1 MKKTLFFFI
10 AVILYATSAGAQ
22 NWDEIISSDDYYYG
36 EGFSDTYDKA
46 KSMALSALTG
56 MIATHVSNDFT
67 YLIDETNTNGE
78 IEHESRVLNCLKTYS
93 QATLNNVKEWV
104 VSEPPQCK
112 VRCYI
117 KCSELDRVF
126 DNRIAKAKSYYRM
139 AGVYLSQRKI
149 GVALQFYYWAYSLIR
164 SVQRPA
170 EVKDDDGNLLVVT
183 IPSIIED
190 IADNVNVTFDR
201 RSDDYVDFLFTY
213 EGKPVASID
222 FTYNNGQDLCYG
234 KAKDGHGTVQV
245 KSTHSG
251 EVYHMNIEYEYKDN
265 AAGDVELESVL
276 NVVPRKVFSTVGKT
290 ILGRKTV
297 NEPAV
302 MAENVS
308 ATVASADVA
317 SADAV
322 GAGTAEADSANV
334 VAKSAEE
341 RNAEI
346 VNAQHLN
353 PQTSQ
358 LFVQNDIHKTTMNK
372 VLEAISARR
381 YSDVANFDYF
391 TPDGLEVFNSLVTYG
406 TGRVVGVPDIQ
417 FYNGLDSC
425 LVARGLQMSFS
436 FNRGRKQTFVED
448 VIFYFDREGKIDNV
462 SFGLGFD
469 ATNTIL
475 DRGATSWGG
484 EVREILLEFLENYKT
499 AYALERLEYIESIFS
514 ENAQIIV
521 GKVLKSKT
529 NTNAYAERGQNVSV
543 EGQKAIE
550 YTRHTKKSF
559 MEHLKR
565 IFANNEFINLN
576 FSDVSVRKITKI
588 TDRNKFVIQ
597 LAQDYCSSSYS
608 DKGYLLLLVDIT
620 NSAEP
625 LIEIRTWQPDEV
637 DFDKVFHEGMFYS
650 N

>member
-10 AVILYATSAGAQ
+10 AVILYATSVGAQ

-56 MIATHVSNDFT
+56 MIAAHVSNDFT
-67 YLIDETNTNGE
+67 CLIDETNANGE

-104 VSEPPQCK
+104 VSDPPQCK

-139 AGVYLSQRKI
+139 AGVYLTQRKI
-149 GVALQFYYWAYSLIR
+149 GVALQFYYWSYSLIR

-183 IPSIIED
+183 IPSIIAD

-251 EVYHMNIEYEYKDN
+251 EVYHMNVEYEYKDN

-276 NVVPRKVFSTVGKT
+276 NVVPRKVFSTAGKT

-317 SADAV
+317 SADVASADAV
-322 GAGTAEADSANV
+322 AAATA
-334 VAKSAEE
+334 
-341 RNAEI
+341 
-346 VNAQHLN
+346 
-353 PQTSQ
+353 
-358 LFVQNDIHKTTMNK
+358 
-372 VLEAISARR
+372 
-381 YSDVANFDYF
+381 
-391 TPDGLEVFNSLVTYG
+391 
-406 TGRVVGVPDIQ
+406 
-417 FYNGLDSC
+417 
-425 LVARGLQMSFS
+425 
-436 FNRGRKQTFVED
+436 
-448 VIFYFDREGKIDNV
+448 
-462 SFGLGFD
+462 
-469 ATNTIL
+469 
-475 DRGATSWGG
+475 
-484 EVREILLEFLENYKT
+484 
-499 AYALERLEYIESIFS
+499 
-514 ENAQIIV
+514 
-521 GKVLKSKT
+521 
-529 NTNAYAERGQNVSV
+529 
-543 EGQKAIE
+543 
-550 YTRHTKKSF
+550 
-559 MEHLKR
+559 
-565 IFANNEFINLN
+565 
-576 FSDVSVRKITKI
+576 
-588 TDRNKFVIQ
+588 
-597 LAQDYCSSSYS
+597 
-608 DKGYLLLLVDIT
+608 
-620 NSAEP
+620 
-625 LIEIRTWQPDEV
+625 
-637 DFDKVFHEGMFYS
+637 
-650 N
+650 

>member
-10 AVILYATSAGAQ
+10 APLLFVTGAGAQ
-22 NWDEIISSDDYYYG
+22 NWDEIISSDKYYYG
-36 EGFSDTYDKA
+36 EGFSDTYEKA
-46 KSMALSALTG
+46 KNMALSTLTG

-67 YLIDETNTNGE
+67 YLIDETNANGE

-93 QATLNNVKEWV
+93 QATLTNVKEWV
-104 VSEPPQCK
+104 VSDPPECK

-117 KCSELDRVF
+117 ERSELE
-126 DNRIAKAKSYYRM
+126 RIFESRIEKAKSFYKM
-139 AGVYLSQRKI
+139 AGVYLAQRKV
-149 GVALQFYYWAYSLIR
+149 GVALKYYYWAYSLIR
-164 SVQRPA
+164 SVQFPNNA
-170 EVKDDDGNLLVVT
+170 KDENGNALVVT
-183 IPSIIED
+183 IPGIIED
-190 IADNVNVTFDR
+190 IADKVNVTFDR
-201 RSDDYVDFLFTY
+201 REENFVDFLFTY
-213 EGKPVASID
+213 DGKPVVNVD

-234 KAKDGHGTVQV
+234 KAKDGRGMVEV
-245 KSTHSG
+245 KSTHDG
-251 EVYHMNIEYEYKDN
+251 DVYHLNVEYEYRSN
-265 AAGDVELESVL
+265 VAGDAELESVL
-276 NVVPRKVFSTVGKT
+276 NVVPRKVFSTTGKKV
-290 ILGRKTV
+290 LGRK
-297 NEPAV
+297 AV
-302 MAENVS
+302 G
-308 ATVASADVA
+308 D
-317 SADAV
+317 SADA
-322 GAGTAEADSANV
+322 A
-334 VAKSAEE
+334 
-341 RNAEI
+341 NAETEKQNSDI

-358 LFVQNDIHKTTMNK
+358 LCVQNVNHKATMDK
-372 VLEAISARR
+372 VLKGISTRS
-381 YSDVANFDYF
+381 YSDIANFDNF
-391 TPDGLEVFNSLVTYG
+391 TPDGLEVFNSLVAYG

-436 FNRGRKQTFVED
+436 FSRGRKQTFVED
-448 VIFYFDREGKIDNV
+448 VIFYFDREGKIDNI
-462 SFGLGFD
+462 SFGLGVD
-469 ATNTIL
+469 ATNDIL

-499 AYALERLEYIESIFS
+499 AYALERLDYIESIFS

-521 GKVLKSKT
+521 GKVLKSKV
-529 NTNAYAERGQNVSV
+529 NTNAYSERGQNVSV
-543 EGQKAIE
+543 EGQRAIE
-550 YTRHTKKSF
+550 YTHHTKKSF

-588 TDRNKFVIQ
+588 TDKNKFVIQ

-625 LIEIRTWQPDEV
+625 LIEIRTWQPDEI
-637 DFDKVFHEGMFYS
+637 DLDKVFHEGMFYS